1 LTSSLGIAGVE
12 SISLEIGTFKDK
24 LHTMS
29 KDDAADL
36 LRTNDLRRIINDHSI
51 VIDVGAHIGEFSATI
66 RNISKAS
73 IYAFEPV
80 PEAFA
85 VLKQNLVDD
94 KFFPIDSA
102 ISVENGAAI
111 FHITESLVGS
121 SFLPPRKGQS
131 SMWLKETTS
140 IEVKTVRLD
149 TFIELHRLA
158 SITLLKTDAEG
169 YDLRVLESA
178 GKFLEP
184 SFVEAVLVEM
194 SFHLFHEGQDKF
206 YKAIELLTEKGYF
219 LAGFYPHFN
228 HNDWLW
234 WADVLFLP
242 NNSKYSTN
250 I

>member
-1 LTSSLGIAGVE
+1 
-12 SISLEIGTFKDK
+12 
-24 LHTMS
+24 MN

-36 LRTNDLRRIINDHSI
+36 LRMNDLRRILNDDSI
-51 VIDVGAHIGEFSATI
+51 VIDVGAHIGEFSTAVRKIT
-66 RNISKAS
+66 NAS

-80 PEAFA
+80 PVAFA
-85 VLKQNLVDD
+85 SLKKNLIDE
-94 KFFPIDSA
+94 KFFPINSA
-102 ISVENGAAI
+102 ISLENDYAT

-121 SFLPPRKGQS
+121 SLLPPIKGQTS
-131 SMWLKETTS
+131 KWLNETTS
-140 IEVKTVRLD
+140 IEVQTTRLD
-149 TFIELHRLA
+149 TFIELEKFTNI
-158 SITLLKTDAEG
+158 SLLKTDAEG
-169 YDLRVLESA
+169 FDLRVLESV

-184 SFVEAVLVEM
+184 SFVQAVLVEM

-250 I
+250 L

>member
-1 LTSSLGIAGVE
+1 
-12 SISLEIGTFKDK
+12 
-24 LHTMS
+24 MN

-36 LRTNDLRRIINDHSI
+36 LRINDLRRILNDDSI
-51 VIDVGAHIGEFSATI
+51 VIDVGAHIGEFSTAIRKFSSAT
-66 RNISKAS
+66 

-80 PEAFA
+80 PAAFSK
-85 VLKQNLVDD
+85 LKVNFIDE
-94 KFFPIDSA
+94 KFFPINSA
-102 ISVENGAAI
+102 ISMENGYAT

-121 SFLPPRKGQS
+121 SLLPPVKGQS
-131 SMWLKETTS
+131 SKWLNKTES
-140 IEVKTVRLD
+140 IEVKTTRLD
-149 TFIELHRLA
+149 TFIELQKFTRI
-158 SITLLKTDAEG
+158 SLLKTDAEG

-178 GKFLEP
+178 GIFLEP
-184 SFVEAVLVEM
+184 NFVQAVLVEM

-206 YKAIELLTEKGYF
+206 YKSIEFLMEKGYF

-250 I
+250 L

>member
-1 LTSSLGIAGVE
+1 
-12 SISLEIGTFKDK
+12 
-24 LHTMS
+24 MNR
-29 KDDAADL
+29 DDAADL
-36 LRTNDLRRIINDHSI
+36 LRINDLRRILSDNSI
-51 VIDVGAHIGEFSATI
+51 VIDVGAHVGEFSMAV
-66 RNISKAS
+66 RNISNAS

-80 PEAFA
+80 PAAFA
-85 VLKQNLVDD
+85 SLKENLNDK
-94 KFFPIDSA
+94 KFFPVNSA
-102 ISVENGAAI
+102 VALENNYAI

-121 SFLPPRKGQS
+121 SLLPPIKGQTS
-131 SMWLKETTS
+131 KWLNETTS
-140 IEVKTVRLD
+140 IEVKTTRLD
-149 TFIELHRLA
+149 TFIELNRF
-158 SITLLKTDAEG
+158 SNISLLKTDAEG
-169 YDLRVLESA
+169 YDLRVLESV

-184 SFVEAVLVEM
+184 SFVQAVLVEM

-250 I
+250 L